1 MTTNLQSAYNKII
14 STNWS
19 HTNSF
24 QVRFNFSNTFN
35 NLGIDSAFS
44 ATKNSLENNYE
55 EVYINQAMIP
65 ALTTSPIENYI
76 DHRYISTMNNF
87 QTQDVTIKFTD
98 HDMLTLYK
106 FFSAYMIAQ
115 RDNYPEDYYF
125 TLTLSKLKDNFGETD
140 TDIIQ
145 FNNCM
150 ITTVSQ
156 LDFNNT
162 ANGSGVFAEFDIT
175 IHTTK
180 YQLLGGNITSTI
192 DV

>member
-55 EVYINQAMIP
+55 EVYINQTMVP

-115 RDNYPEDYYF
+115 RDNY
-125 TLTLSKLKDNFGETD
+125 
-140 TDIIQ
+140 
-145 FNNCM
+145 
-150 ITTVSQ
+150 
-156 LDFNNT
+156 T